1 MTTNMEELEQYKIRL
16 DMALKTAN
24 LCIFEV
30 DLLQQKYTYFA
41 NSEAILALKQK
52 QFYRILT
59 LTVRYLLMH
68 IKKPYQIILLIPT
81 IMPQLI

>member
-41 NSEAILALKQK
+41 NSEPLALKQK

-68 IKKPYQIILLIPT
+68 IKKPYQIILLIPM